1 MPKRLFNTKIKIE
14 KLEKKLSENNTWKS
28 EFLPWQ
34 ELWASI
40 QLGNITIT
48 KTNYIFRVKWRGEF
62 PKKFR
67 VIINDVIFLPTQMV
81 AIDLKND
88 MVIFHAI
95 REGERK

>member
-1 MPKRLFNTKIKIE
+1 MAERLFDTKIKIE
-14 KLEKKLSENNTWKS
+14 KLDKKLSENNTWKS

-40 QLGNITIT
+40 QLGNIAIT

-67 VIINDVIFLPTQMV
+67 VLVNNVKFLPTQMV
-81 AIDLKND
+81 AVDLKND
-88 MVIFHAI
+88 IVIFHAV
-95 REGERK
+95 REGEQK

>member
-1 MPKRLFNTKIKIE
+1 MSERLFNTKIEIE
-14 KLEKKLSENNTWKS
+14 KLERKLSENNTWKS

-40 QLGNITIT
+40 QLGNIAIT
-48 KTNYIFRVKWRGEF
+48 KTNYVFRVKWRGEF

-67 VIINDVIFLPTQMV
+67 VIVNGVIFFPTQMV

-88 MVIFHAI
+88 LIIFHAV
-95 REGERK
+95 REGDQK

>member
-40 QLGNITIT
+40 QLENITMT

>member
-1 MPKRLFNTKIKIE
+1 MSERLFNTKIKIE
-14 KLEKKLSENNTWKS
+14 KLERKLSENNTWKT

-34 ELWASI
+34 EMWASI
-40 QLGNITIT
+40 RLGNIAIT

-67 VIINDVIFLPTQMV
+67 VIVNGVIFFPTQMA

-88 MVIFHAI
+88 MVIFHAV
-95 REGERK
+95 REGDQK

>member
-1 MPKRLFNTKIKIE
+1 MNGRIFNTKIKVE
-14 KLEKKLSENNTWKS
+14 KLEKKLSGNNTWIS
-28 EFLPWQ
+28 EFVPWN

-40 QLGNITIT
+40 HLGNIAIT
-48 KTNYIFRVKWRGEF
+48 KTNYIFRVRWRGEF

-67 VIINDVIFLPTQMV
+67 VVVNNVIFIPTQTT

-88 MVIFHAI
+88 MVIFHAV

>member
-1 MPKRLFNTKIKIE
+1 MSERIFNTKIKIE
-14 KLEKKLSENNTWKS
+14 KLEKKLSENNTWKT

-40 QLGNITIT
+40 QLGNIAIT
-48 KTNYIFRVKWRGEF
+48 KTNYIFRVKWKGEF

-67 VIINDVIFLPTQMV
+67 VVVNGVIFFPTQIA

-88 MVIFHAI
+88 VVIFHAV
-95 REGERK
+95 REGDQR

>member
-1 MPKRLFNTKIKIE
+1 MTERIFNTKIKVE
-14 KLEKKLSENNTWKS
+14 KSETKLSENNTWKS

-40 QLGNITIT
+40 QLGNIAIT
-48 KTNYIFRVKWRGEF
+48 KTNYIFRVKWKGEF

-67 VIINDVIFLPTQMV
+67 VIVNGVVFLPTQMA

-88 MVIFHAI
+88 MVIFHAV
-95 REGERK
+95 REGDQK

>member
-1 MPKRLFNTKIKIE
+1 MTERLFNTKIKIE
-14 KLEKKLSENNTWKS
+14 KLEKTLSEINTWKS
-28 EFLPWQ
+28 KFVPWQ

-40 QLGNITIT
+40 QLSNIAIT

-67 VIINDVIFLPTQMV
+67 VIVNNVVFIPTQLV

-88 MVIFHAI
+88 MVIFHAV
-95 REGERK
+95 REGDQK